1 MSEALP
7 LPRKVPVVPR
17 PRHGELSGSYVARV
31 AHANRTKWSTF
42 ARLIGQPSGNLPSD
56 PDELA
61 STILSVNH
69 AAYARLLAY
78 TGLDSVRLM
87 RAIPSLTPTG
97 SAETGEPPAIRA
109 SSLRYGLTDG
119 LIDCPECVL
128 RRDGAFLDTRLFPL
142 QMACLRHG
150 YWLHREGAG
159 DRLNPAILPE
169 IETAQRRLLR
179 AARRSSTKTVV
190 RAYGIART
198 SLCDRSRPLTSPAWR
213 YEMMQRW
220 RKRAEAM
227 PSPSAPKSL
236 SENPWP
242 PGWAMHPECAALAA
256 VLASP
261 YWAERAV
268 PTLDK
273 QHKLFYQHILT
284 VLGLDDERTRPGL
297 SMTDFGPLAD
307 EIHDQAR
314 WGRILTN
321 EDYGA
326 PYPDGVGPR
335 RIPYIDITDDGSV
348 KRRFVLMHSLCD

>member
-1 MSEALP
+1 MVHL
-7 LPRKVPVVPR
+7 R
-17 PRHGELSGSYVARV
+17 P
-31 AHANRTKWSTF
+31 AHRA
-42 ARLIGQPSGNLPSD
+42 AVGHLPSD
-56 PDELA
+56 PHELA
-61 STILSVNH
+61 FTILTLND
-69 AAYARLLAY
+69 AAFARLLAY
-78 TGLDSVRLM
+78 TGLDAARLT

-97 SAETGEPPAIRA
+97 SAETGEPPVIRA
-109 SSLRYGLTDG
+109 SSLRYELTDG

-128 RRDGAFLDTRLFPL
+128 RRHGAFLDTRLFPL
-142 QMACLRHG
+142 RIACLQHG

-169 IETAQRRLLR
+169 IARAQRRLQR
-179 AARRSSTKTVV
+179 AARRGSTKTVV

-198 SLCDRSRPLTSPAWR
+198 SLCDQSRPSTSPAWR
-213 YEMMQRW
+213 YEMVERW

-227 PSPSAPKSL
+227 PSPSAPPPPAPKSS

-297 SMTDFGPLAD
+297 SMRDFGPLAD

-314 WGRILTN
+314 WGRILTD

-335 RIPYIDITDDGSV
+335 RIPYIDIMDDGRV
-348 KRRFVLMHSLCD
+348 KRHFVLMRSLRD